1 MTDLHTLF
9 KSRKASILALI
20 GCTFAAVA
28 AQFLVSTVATG
39 VLLQQLQQLQQA
51 VHIAAFVYVIKR

>member
-39 VLLQQLQQLQQA
+39 VLLQQLQQA